1 MTAVAMP
8 AISPRAQRRRLLLAR
23 FLRRKVGVVCLL
35 IITFLVIAGVFAPWI
50 APESAR
56 QTDFV
61 HVLAKPSWQHPFG
74 TDELGRDVLSRVIW
88 GARASMQVGLLA
100 TLLGM
105 LIAVPLGLIAG
116 YYGGWFDSVIARTT
130 DLMLAFPFVILAI
143 LLAAIMGPS
152 LTTATIALGLAGVP
166 RKLRI
171 TRGETLAVREAEF
184 VPAAIASGAG
194 DATVI
199 FRHILPNI
207 SPTLIVAATLSI
219 PNAIIGE
226 AALSYLGLGLQPP
239 AASWGSML
247 HSAQSYIYQAPR
259 LAIFPGVAIV
269 VAALAFNLL
278 GDALRDVLDP
288 KTAR

>member
-1 MTAVAMP
+1 M
-8 AISPRAQRRRLLLAR
+8 
-23 FLRRKVGVVCLL
+23 
-35 IITFLVIAGVFAPWI
+35 
-50 APESAR
+50 
-56 QTDFV
+56 
-61 HVLAKPSWQHPFG
+61 LAKPSWQHPFG

-105 LIAVPLGLIAG
+105 LIAVPLGLVAG

-171 TRGETLAVREAEF
+171 TRGETLALREAEF

-194 DATVI
+194 DADD
-199 FRHILPNI
+199 HLPAH
-207 SPTLIVAATLSI
+207 PPEHVGAADRRRDAQHPERDHRRGDALV
-219 PNAIIGE
+219 PRAR
-226 AALSYLGLGLQPP
+226 AA
-239 AASWGSML
+239 AARRVVGQML
-247 HSAQSYIYQAPR
+247 DDAQATSTR
-259 LAIFPGVAIV
+259 RRVWRSSPGVAIV
-269 VAALAFNLL
+269 LAALAFNLL

>member
-1 MTAVAMP
+1 MTAVAVP
-8 AISPRAQRRRLLLAR
+8 ALSPRARRRRLLLAR
-23 FLRRKVGVVCLL
+23 FLRRKVGVGCLL
-35 IITFLVIAGVFAPWI
+35 IITFFVVAGVFAPWI
-50 APESAR
+50 APESYR
-56 QTDFV
+56 HYDFL

-74 TDELGRDVLSRVIW
+74 TDELGRDELSRVIW

-105 LIAVPLGLIAG
+105 LIAVPLGLVGG

-130 DLMLAFPFVILAI
+130 DVMLAFPFVILAI
-143 LLAAIMGPS
+143 LLAVIMGPS

-194 DATVI
+194 DATI
-199 FRHILPNI
+199 LFRHILPNI

-226 AALSYLGLGLQPP
+226 AALSFLGLGLAPP

-247 HSAQSYIYQAPR
+247 HSAQSYIYTAPR

-269 VAALAFNLL
+269 LAALAFNLL